1 MASPLDEISFELGKV
16 SAGNAIL
23 LARMDKSETELA
35 EMQETL
41 TRVEQK
47 LDTVIADNAFMKP
60 HVTHYAGVR
69 KRAAGLNSLI
79 VGAVSLC
86 GSAVTTW
93 ILKKYGG

>member
-1 MASPLDEISFELGKV
+1 MTSPLDEISFELGKV

-23 LARMDKSETELA
+23 LSRMDKNDIERD
-35 EMQETL
+35 EMKDTL

-47 LDTVIADNAFMKP
+47 LDVVIADSVFMKP

-69 KRAAGLNSLI
+69 RRATAINSLL

-93 ILKKYGG
+93 FLKKYGG